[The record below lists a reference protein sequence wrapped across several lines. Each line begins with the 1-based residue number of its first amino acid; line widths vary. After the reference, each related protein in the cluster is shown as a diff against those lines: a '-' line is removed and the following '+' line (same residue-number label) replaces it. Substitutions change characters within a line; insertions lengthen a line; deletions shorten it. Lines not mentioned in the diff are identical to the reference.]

1 MSLSVFIVGGTGL
14 IGSSLKQMMTKGR
27 GTAGVELVG
36 YCNSKTG
43 VKIGADGNEES
54 TTWGDGGA
62 KFDDTF
68 IESCVTSNSEICIA
82 DCTAS
87 EDVSN
92 LYPVWLAK
100 GWHVATPN
108 KKCNSG
114 PMERYKACL
123 DAAVSGKSKWF
134 VEATIG
140 AGLPVVST
148 LRTLRATGDEI
159 QSVQGIFSGTMSF
172 LFNTWDGVSPF
183 SEIVAQAKQ
192 AGYTE
197 PDPRE
202 DLNGM
207 DVARK
212 VVIAARESGLE
223 ISLEDVSVESLVPAE
238 LEACSADE
246 FMAKFK
252 DHDAK
257 IASLAAKAAAD
268 GNVLRFVGAVDV
280 PSKQAY
286 VKLAAFSKSHPFAG
300 LSGADN
306 ILEIQTARYGPLGS
320 STPLIIRGPGAGADV
335 TAAGVYGDII
345 AIAKTK

>member
-1 MSLSVFIVGGTGL
+1 MSVNVFIVGGTGL
-14 IGSSLKQMMTKGR
+14 IGSALKQMMLKGR
-27 GTAGVELVG
+27 GNSGVVLVG

-43 VKIGADGNEES
+43 VKLTKEGNEEV
-54 TTWGDGGA
+54 TTWGGA
-62 KFDDTF
+62 YKFDDSF
-68 IESCVTSNSEICIA
+68 IANCADGGEICIA

-123 DAAVSGKSKWF
+123 DAATSGKSKWF

-140 AGLPVVST
+140 AGLPIVST

-172 LFNTWDGVSPF
+172 LFNTWDAVSPF
-183 SEIVAQAKQ
+183 SEIVGQAKQ

-197 PDPRE
+197 PDPRD

-223 ISLEDVSVESLVPAE
+223 ISLQDVSIESLVPAE
-238 LEACSADE
+238 LESCSADE

-257 IASLAAKAAAD
+257 MTDMAAKAAAD
-268 GNVLRFVGAVDV
+268 GNVLRFVGSVDV
-280 PSKQAY
+280 PSKKAE

-306 ILEIQTARYGPLGS
+306 ILEIQTSRYGPLGS

-345 AIAKTK
+345 AIASTK